1 MQLRLPW
8 LQLGSWLLWGGQVAV
23 EVSQPCLALVGQE
36 AEAACQQEVV
46 EEAVGRQR
54 QACQQAYLVQEV
66 AMVEPPWAVLEVLVV
81 VVQVEE
87 VLVAVG
93 PPVL

>member
-1 MQLRLPW
+1 MRHRRMQLRLPW

-23 EVSQPCLALVGQE
+23 EVSQPCLALVGLE
-36 AEAACQQEVV
+36 AEA
-46 EEAVGRQR
+46 
-54 QACQQAYLVQEV
+54 ACQQAYLVQEV
-66 AMVEPPWAVLEVLVV
+66 AMVEPPWVVLEVLVV